1 MSSFETRS
9 TARKSVLTVIYT
21 FIPLFALAFLGLKV
35 AVATWLFF
43 EIILLLTFGITLF
56 LIAKTHWEIQFEN
69 SKVLIYNT
77 GNRQSYVFENIKQ
90 SDFHIKQ
97 SQKQKEAN
105 TCDMKIEDAVFAFYD
120 VRSCQEML
128 AYIEG
133 ELKHAGSH

>member
-43 EIILLLTFGITLF
+43 EIILLLVFGFGLLLTG
-56 LIAKTHWEIQFEN
+56 KTHWEIQFKDD
-69 SKVLIYNT
+69 KVVVYNT
-77 GNRQSYVFENIKQ
+77 GNRQSYVFEQIKQ

-97 SQKQKEAN
+97 SKRQEKN
-105 TCDMKIEDAVFAFYD
+105 DTCDMKIEDSIFNFYD
-120 VRSCQEML
+120 VQSCQEML
-128 AYIEG
+128 AYIRDNFPN
-133 ELKHAGSH
+133 